1 MVSGGLLCGVW
12 RGGGAEGEGDCSG
25 EGLGVRSPP
34 LLALPSHRKNSVET
48 FTFALKRK
56 RVSRRRTGVGGA
68 ASEWLCF
75 NLTPYLTGQ
84 GADGKAGAQPSSA
97 RCSPWLFPNKDCHH
111 GPIRKSRIPTTASS
125 SPPIQ
130 RA

>member
-1 MVSGGLLCGVW
+1 MSG
-12 RGGGAEGEGDCSG
+12 EGEGDCSG
-25 EGLGVRSPP
+25 EGLGVRAPP
-34 LLALPSHRKNSVET
+34 SLALPSGRT
-48 FTFALKRK
+48 FTLKRK

-84 GADGKAGAQPSSA
+84 GAGGKAGAQSSSA
-97 RCSPWLFPNKDCHH
+97 RCSPWSFPNKGCDH
-111 GPIRKSRIPTTASS
+111 GPIRKSHIPTTASS